1 MIQSYG
7 CEVIQQCCVM
17 TLGSIRMRITGAS
30 SLRQSLTWL
39 WDQAATV
46 TTRAMNHSSEHVR
59 RAAEEAWE
67 VLAATEVTE
76 QMTQTFVFRN
86 MDFQCMHCLENFERY
101 PLDSVSLAKTTA

>member
-1 MIQSYG
+1 
-7 CEVIQQCCVM
+7 
-17 TLGSIRMRITGAS
+17 
-30 SLRQSLTWL
+30 
-39 WDQAATV
+39 
-46 TTRAMNHSSEHVR
+46 MNHSSEHVR

-101 PLDSVSLAKTTA
+101 PFDSVSLAKTTA